1 MFRLIIFVPVLII
14 ETAICAF
21 IAMIG
26 SLFNPYSSFN
36 TRVMRLWA
44 RIIVISAGIK
54 LEISGLE
61 NLTSKTSYVLVGN
74 HQSHMD
80 IPVVTVAMPIPL
92 RIISKKELFKIPVFG
107 WGMKAVGI
115 ISIDRFNQKKSIES
129 LHQAETVLHIHH
141 MSILAFP
148 EGTRSP
154 DGKIHSFKKGPF
166 VLAINTGM
174 PILPISISGTRHIL
188 PKGKIRLKGGRVK
201 VIIHPPIIVAGKT
214 LEDRHALVDKTHQM
228 IEHGFIE
235 NYR

>member
-1 MFRLIIFVPVLII
+1 VFRSIVFVLVLII
-14 ETAICAF
+14 DTIVCAF
-21 IAMIG
+21 IAIIG

-44 RIIVISAGIK
+44 RIIVISASIK
-54 LEISGLE
+54 LEICGLE
-61 NLTSKTSYVLVGN
+61 NVTEKTSYILVGN

-80 IPVVTVAMPIPL
+80 IPVVTVALPIPL
-92 RIISKKELFKIPVFG
+92 RIISKQELFKIPVFG

-129 LHQAETVLHIHH
+129 LHRAEKILHTHH
-141 MSILAFP
+141 VSILAFP

-174 PILPISISGTRHIL
+174 SILPISISGTRHIL
-188 PKGKIRLKGGRVK
+188 PKGKIRVNSGRVK
-201 VIIHPPIIVAGKT
+201 VIIHPPIVVAGKT
-214 LEDRHALVDKTHQM
+214 LADRHTVVEETHQL
-228 IEHGFIE
+228 IEQDFIE
-235 NYR
+235 KYR

>member
-1 MFRLIIFVPVLII
+1 MFRLIIFVPVLIVDTI
-14 ETAICAF
+14 VSAF

-26 SLFNPYSSFN
+26 GLFNPYSDFN
-36 TRVMRLWA
+36 TRVMRFWA
-44 RIIVISAGIK
+44 RIIVLSAGIK

-61 NLTSKTSYVLVGN
+61 NLTKKTSYVLVGN

-80 IPVVTVAMPIPL
+80 IPVVTAALPIPL

-129 LHQAETVLHIHH
+129 LHQAEKVLHTHH

-154 DGKIHSFKKGPF
+154 DGKIHTFKKGPF
-166 VLAINTGM
+166 VLAINTGIS
-174 PILPISISGTRHIL
+174 ILPISISGTRHIL
-188 PKGKIRLKGGRVK
+188 PKGKIRVNSGRVK
-201 VIIHPPIIVAGKT
+201 VTIHPPITVAGKT
-214 LEDRHALVDKTHQM
+214 LEDRHALVDATHQV
-228 IEHGFIE
+228 IEQGFIE
-235 NYR
+235 NYH

>member
-14 ETAICAF
+14 ETAVCAF
-21 IAMIG
+21 VAMIG

-44 RIIVISAGIK
+44 RIIVIAAGIK
-54 LEISGLE
+54 LEINGLE
-61 NLTSKTSYVLVGN
+61 NLTKMTSYVLVGN

-80 IPVVTVAMPIPL
+80 IPIVTVALPIPL
-92 RIISKKELFKIPVFG
+92 RIISKQELFKIPVFG

-129 LHQAETVLHIHH
+129 LHEAEKVLQTHRV
-141 MSILAFP
+141 SILAFP

-174 PILPISISGTRHIL
+174 PILPISISGTRHVL
-188 PKGKIRLKGGRVK
+188 PKGKLRLNSGRVR
-201 VIIHPPIIVAGKT
+201 VIIHPPIMVAGKN
-214 LEDRHALVDKTHQM
+214 LEDRHALVEQTHRA
-228 IEHGFIE
+228 IEQGFIE
-235 NYR
+235 NYH